1 MNNNKV
7 PCYKLSKYRVVK
19 ARNCKLFLLDV
30 GLPGA
35 SLICIVFLF
44 RCTTKSVKL
53 NAEGLAATKNLLRL
67 FLKGPFSIFH
77 LNVNNYI

>member
-19 ARNCKLFLLDV
+19 ARNCKFFLLDV

-35 SLICIVFLF
+35 SLICIVFFFLF

-53 NAEGLAATKNLLRL
+53 SAEDRVATKKS
-67 FLKGPFSIFH
+67 LKIIS
-77 LNVNNYI
+77 